1 MISIERFREIALSFP
16 EIEESPHFEKTSFR
30 VNKKIV
36 GTLDLTRQI
45 VCLKLTEIDQSAFCA
60 FDTAIIYPVPN
71 KWGKSGWTLIE
82 LNKVNEE
89 SMIDAFKTAY
99 VGIAP
104 KRLVELV

>member
-1 MISIERFREIALSFP
+1 MVTIERFREIAFYFP

-36 GTLDLTRQI
+36 ATLDLKTQI
-45 VCLKLTEIDQSAFCA
+45 VCVKLSEIDQSAFCA
-60 FDTAIIYPVPN
+60 FDNTIIYPVPN
-71 KWGKSGWTLIE
+71 KWGKNGWTLIE
-82 LNKVNEE
+82 LTKVNEE
-89 SMIDAFKTAY
+89 TLIDAFKTAY

>member
-1 MISIERFREIALSFP
+1 MITIERFREIAFSLP

-36 GTLDLTRQI
+36 ATLDLNTKI
-45 VCLKLTEIDQSAFCA
+45 VCVKLSEIDQSAFCA
-60 FDTAIIYPVPN
+60 FDASIIYPVPN

-82 LNKVNEE
+82 LDKVQEE
-89 SMIDAFKTAY
+89 TLIDAFKTAY

-104 KRLVELV
+104 KRLVGLI